1 MKIGNTNSAV
11 NSEPFMEECPMKGR
25 MCQCS
30 SEDKCIHSTTSEE
43 LKKEW
48 IDDYKKLIVSRGIE
62 ISAQGIFIIRDFINF
77 LLAKQ
82 QEEFVKMIESKQED
96 DYKVLFQTPLIDK
109 SCRCN
114 FENGDII
121 EIDKEG
127 RHKKCGK
134 YLPSPVP
141 IKTSFE
147 QFKEDL
153 LADIKSKLNK

>member
-1 MKIGNTNSAV
+1 MKKI
-11 NSEPFMEECPMKGR
+11 
-25 MCQCS
+25 
-30 SEDKCIHSTTSEE
+30 EDITFGDGSDGVTPEE

-48 IDDYKKLIVSRGIE
+48 EIEFDEKFNAFPDNPVDYVVKKEVIDE
-62 ISAQGIFIIRDFINF
+62 IKSFISS

-82 QEEFVKMIESKQED
+82 QEEFVKMIDSKQED
-96 DYKVLFQTPLIDK
+96 DYKVLLQTPSIDE

-121 EIDKEG
+121 ELDKEG

-134 YLPSPVP
+134 YLPLPVP

-147 QFKEDL
+147 KFKEDL
-153 LADIKSKLNK
+153 LADIKSKLESEIKKII